1 MNTRPQEVLSYRD
14 LARQQAQLSRQ
25 IGLDELSRLRELV
38 ARNDADGAIPADAY
52 RAIRAKEG
60 ANENSAEPGGFRVSL
75 QFSMDPSGYARVEG
89 TVVGS
94 VYLSCNG
101 CAELL
106 RHELSLSVSC
116 LIAETEA
123 IADGLVEGD
132 GILPVDV
139 LVANGTEVSV
149 AQIVEDEI
157 LLSLPE
163 RLCLS
168 EPCER
173 APGLDYPAADVET
186 EGRAVD
192 ATAEEDNPFSVLR
205 ALKPDS

>member
-1 MNTRPQEVLSYRD
+1 M
-14 LARQQAQLSRQ
+14 SRQ
-25 IGLDELSRLRELV
+25 IGLDELSRLRELID
-38 ARNDADGAIPADAY
+38 RNDSDDADDADVAEADTAIGTSDHATVPA
-52 RAIRAKEG
+52 
-60 ANENSAEPGGFRVSL
+60 GFRVSL

-94 VYLSCNG
+94 VNLNCNG
-101 CAELL
+101 CAEVLS
-106 RHELSLSVSC
+106 HELSLSVSC
-116 LIAETEA
+116 LIAESEA

-139 LVANGTEVSV
+139 LVANGTDVSL

-168 EPCER
+168 DPCER
-173 APGLDYPAADVET
+173 APGLDYPAQDLET
-186 EGRAVD
+186 EGRAAEV
-192 ATAEEDNPFSVLR
+192 TAEEDNPFSVLR
-205 ALKPDS
+205 ALKPDG